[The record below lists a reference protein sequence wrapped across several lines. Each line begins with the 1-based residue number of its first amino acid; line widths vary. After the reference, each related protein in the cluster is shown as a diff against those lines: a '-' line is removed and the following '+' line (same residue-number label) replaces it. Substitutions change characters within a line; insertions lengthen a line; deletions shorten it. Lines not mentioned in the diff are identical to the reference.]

1 MRHILNSVI
10 VLFAILFC
18 GCQLEEKRRFQ
29 DLLDNKLNITN
40 DIQYVVIIPNEGC
53 GGCISHMED
62 FYNRHKNN
70 KSILYIFTNIV
81 SKKILINKI
90 GSPNE
95 NTILDY
101 KNEIMNYYPNDK
113 RIYPCILEIY
123 NRKIKEVY
131 YQSPF
136 EDGIAIIK

>member
-18 GCQLEEKRRFQ
+18 GCQLEETRRFQ

-101 KNEIMNYYPNDK
+101 KNEVMNYYPNDK